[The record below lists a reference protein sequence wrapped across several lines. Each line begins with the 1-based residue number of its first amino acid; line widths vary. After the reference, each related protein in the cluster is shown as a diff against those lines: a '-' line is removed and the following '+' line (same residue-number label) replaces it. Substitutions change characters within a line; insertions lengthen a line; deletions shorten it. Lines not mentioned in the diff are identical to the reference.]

1 MNDSAG
7 TGGMPWPRDGQT
19 AKAGIYSTA
28 MKKRGLLVPLS
39 GIAVAVVW
47 GLTFLSTKVAVIELK
62 PMTLAL
68 LRFVI
73 ATLLLPPIVW
83 LSRTS
88 LAVKW
93 KDLPLIAASGFI
105 GVTLYFFFENNGI
118 MRLSASESSII
129 IGTIPVLTLIVD
141 IAFYRLRIRPSVVA
155 GILLSFV
162 GVALI
167 VVRSEAAKVSP
178 GGYLF
183 MIGAA
188 VSWVAYTFITKPI
201 AGRYPLLTITFW
213 QIFFGMLGC
222 VPFALIEGQ
231 SIVGLSFPVILNVL
245 FLGILASAVGYW
257 LYVLVL
263 DKLGTSRASV
273 FINLIP
279 VVSVVTSFFV
289 LGERLAPLQLAGGA
303 AAIFG
308 VYLATSR

>member
-1 MNDSAG
+1 
-7 TGGMPWPRDGQT
+7 
-19 AKAGIYSTA
+19 
-28 MKKRGLLVPLS
+28 MKKQSSLVPLA
-39 GIAVAVVW
+39 GVAVAVIW
-47 GLTFLSTKVAVIELK
+47 GLTFLSTKVAVVELK

-68 LRFVI
+68 MRFVI

-88 LAVKW
+88 LAIRW
-93 KDLPLIAASGFI
+93 KDVPLIAASGFMGI
-105 GVTLYFFFENNGI
+105 TLYFFFENNGI

-129 IGTIPVLTLIVD
+129 IGTIPVLTLLVD
-141 IAFYRLRIRPSVVA
+141 VAVYRRKIRSSVMA

-167 VVRSEAAKVSP
+167 VVRSEAAKASP
-178 GGYLF
+178 GGYFF

-188 VSWVAYTFITKPI
+188 VSWVIYTFITKPL
-201 AGRYPLLTITFW
+201 GDKYSLLSITFW
-213 QIFFGMLGC
+213 QIFFGMIGC
-222 VPFALIEGQ
+222 IPFALFEGQ
-231 SIVGLSFPVILNVL
+231 SIARLSSQVIFNVL

-263 DKLGTSRASV
+263 DKLGASRSSV

-279 VVSVVTSFFV
+279 VVSVIASFVV